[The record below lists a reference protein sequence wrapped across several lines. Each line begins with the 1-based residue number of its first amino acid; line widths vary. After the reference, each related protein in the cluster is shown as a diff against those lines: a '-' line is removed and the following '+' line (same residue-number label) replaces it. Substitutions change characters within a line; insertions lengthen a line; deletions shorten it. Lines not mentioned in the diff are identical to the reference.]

1 MDKIRKEMIRAASA
15 KILDFLDEEV
25 LAMSPW
31 S

>member
-1 MDKIRKEMIRAASA
+1 MIRAASA

>member
-1 MDKIRKEMIRAASA
+1 MIRAASG